1 MRELKFRAWNKIR
14 KIMSYDVTLYA
25 NGWVKC
31 VFEDGTEDKF
41 PPKIAKEILV
51 IMQYIGL
58 KDKNGKEIY
67 EGDIDNCD
75 EELMYVAYKEGSFG
89 LKFLNPIQGEE
100 CYFDDCINWHVLE
113 IIGNIYEN
121 PELFNA

>member
-31 VFEDGTEDKF
+31 VFEDGTEEKF

-89 LKFLNPIQGEE
+89 LKFLNPIPGEE
-100 CYFDDCINWHVLE
+100 SYFDDCLNWHVLE

>member
-31 VFEDGTEDKF
+31 IFEDGTEEKF

-100 CYFDDCINWHVLE
+100 SYFDDCINWDALE